1 MPAPARLR
9 RAAVI
14 AVGVFGSGLFLY
26 LVYLGLTFD
35 LRSAD
40 REPEA
45 AYTPTKVVRG
55 DLRETIVATGTTEPL
70 ARVVVQSEIPGIVAK
85 VHVDDGERVTQ
96 GQPLVELDRER
107 IEHRVAELRAAL
119 QVRLAEAMRDL
130 VGRAEADL
138 DQMRRDH
145 ARIAKLHVQG
155 VASDSA
161 LEDLGHKLRLAEIG
175 VTDARAEK
183 AAREASVAQATEALR
198 QAERDLEKSVIRSP
212 IDGVV
217 MKRQVE
223 VGAAVADIQNGGTV
237 IATLAD
243 DRKIHLLATVDE
255 NDVARAR
262 VGQSADV
269 KLDAFPGESFPG
281 RLRKIALSATT
292 QQNVATFQIEIE
304 LAPDE
309 RVRVGMSADA
319 RVIVHEHHAVLLV
332 PNTAIVRTPEG
343 PRLRMADDAGRR
355 EVVLA
360 PIREIYSDGFQTIV
374 GDGVAEGAL
383 VLVRS
388 DNGKP

>member
-1 MPAPARLR
+1 MPAPARTR
-9 RAAVI
+9 RAAAI
-14 AVGVFGSGLFLY
+14 AAAVLGSALFFY

-35 LRSAD
+35 LRAAD

-45 AYTPTKVVRG
+45 AYTPTRVVRG

-70 ARVVVQSEIPGIVAK
+70 ARVVMQSEIPGIVAR
-85 VHVDDGERVTQ
+85 VHVDDGERVKQ

-119 QVRLAEAMRDL
+119 QVRQAEAMRDL

-145 ARIAKLHVQG
+145 ARIAKLHAQG
-155 VASDSA
+155 VASESA
-161 LEDLGHKLRLAEIG
+161 IEDLRHKLRLAEIG

-183 AAREASVAQATEALR
+183 SAREAGVAEATEALR

-217 MKRQVE
+217 MNRQVE

-255 NDVARAR
+255 NDVTRAR
-262 VGQSADV
+262 VGQMADV
-269 KLDAFPGESFPG
+269 KIDAFPGETFTG
-281 RLRKIALSATT
+281 RLRKIASSATT

-304 LAPDE
+304 LEPDE

-319 RVIVHEHHAVLLV
+319 RVIVREHHGVLLV
-332 PNTAIVRTPEG
+332 PNTAIVRTPDG
-343 PRLRMADDAGRR
+343 PRVRMADGAGRD
-355 EVVLA
+355 EPALA
-360 PIREIYSDGFQTIV
+360 PIREVYSDGFQTIV
-374 GDGVAEGAL
+374 GEGVAEGVV

-388 DNGKP
+388 DAGKP